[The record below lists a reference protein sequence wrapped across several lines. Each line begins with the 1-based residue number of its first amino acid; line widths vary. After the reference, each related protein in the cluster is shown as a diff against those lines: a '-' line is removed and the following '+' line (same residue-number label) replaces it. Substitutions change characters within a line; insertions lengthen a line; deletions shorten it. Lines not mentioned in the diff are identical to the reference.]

1 MDQPQSQ
8 RYAVNMKLIT
18 VLVGLSSLL
27 AGFPAAARTNIL
39 SNGSFDD
46 PAQPLAGWV
55 TDYAWSKN
63 EHYIDNQSRV
73 SVVPQEQG
81 RLKVARI
88 VSTTDAGAKLET
100 EPIPFAEGYRYAAQ
114 LAFKGRDYRIYF
126 TGYKWKPGVKPHDH
140 PRLSELRQVYKS
152 RAATGRA
159 PDNWQKV
166 ELELPGKDLTPG
178 AIAYLKQIKYVT
190 LFIYVTRT
198 SFVDDVVVSR
208 QADASVRFK

>member
-1 MDQPQSQ
+1 
-8 RYAVNMKLIT
+8 MKLIT

-27 AGFPAAARTNIL
+27 AGFPAAARTQIKFVL
-39 SNGSFDD
+39 MDES
-46 PAQPLAGWV
+46 
-55 TDYAWSKN
+55 DYAWSKN

-73 SVVPQEQG
+73 SVVAQEQG

-152 RAATGRA
+152 RMCAMRTMGSPGR
-159 PDNWQKV
+159 PYW
-166 ELELPGKDLTPG
+166 
-178 AIAYLKQIKYVT
+178 
-190 LFIYVTRT
+190 
-198 SFVDDVVVSR
+198 SR
-208 QADASVRFK
+208 VGSLA